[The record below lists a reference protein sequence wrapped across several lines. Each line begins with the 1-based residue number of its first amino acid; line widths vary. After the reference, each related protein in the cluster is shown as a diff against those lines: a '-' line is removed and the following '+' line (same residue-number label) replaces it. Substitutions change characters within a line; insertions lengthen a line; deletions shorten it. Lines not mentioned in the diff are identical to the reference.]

1 MSKKTKRI
9 LIIVAVLIAVV
20 ILFLIFK
27 PAKQPV
33 YTTSQV
39 IRQDL
44 KQTVEA
50 TGTVK
55 SAEDIALNFRTTG
68 RIAKINVKEGE
79 TVKDGQVLAS
89 LENAALLSQVLNAK
103 SQLDAARADLEK
115 VLAGASASD
124 ITVSQKMLEQKAQ
137 DLLSSKN
144 NFDNLRVL
152 RDTEINNLK
161 SSTLVSLSNELA
173 VAQSAL
179 DMIDNILKNSAVA
192 STLGVLNGAV
202 LEETKN
208 SQTLAQ
214 AMTDSQFLVVGGLSS
229 DSSTDALD
237 NGLAGVLIALDK
249 IALALDN
256 MLSTLQNTVTSA
268 NLSLTELD
276 ALKAS
281 VRAEQTKINSSR
293 INISS
298 TKINLSNKISYY
310 ADQLTQAE
318 NQIKAAETALAVSQ
332 AQLDLKK
339 NPPRTFEVKAVESR
353 VRQAEAGVLLAE
365 AQLNDS
371 LITAPIAGILTKINN
386 KIGEQVGLSGSV
398 MQMIGKSPFEIE
410 INIPEADI
418 SKVILGQ
425 TTDITLDAFGD
436 NTFFAG
442 AISFIDPAETKIQ
455 DVVYYKVKIVFNS
468 QCPINTGNDDGVA
481 TSTIECVETIKSGM
495 TANATIITNSKN
507 NVLTVPTRAIKS
519 KKGDKVVEVLEN
531 KKVVEKNIITGL
543 RGDDGTE
550 IISGLVEGEEV
561 ITFIVQ

>member
-1 MSKKTKRI
+1 MSKKIKRI
-9 LIIVAVLIAVV
+9 LIIVGIIIVAVV
-20 ILFLIFK
+20 MFLIFK

-33 YTTSQV
+33 YTTSQTM
-39 IRQDL
+39 RQDL

-68 RIAKINVKEGE
+68 RIAKLNVKEGD
-79 TVKDGQVLAS
+79 TVKTGQILAS

-103 SQLDAARADLEK
+103 SQLEAAQADLEK

-124 ITVSQKMLEQKAQ
+124 ITVSQKMLEQKQQ

-144 NFDNLRVL
+144 NFDNLQIL

-161 SSTLVSLSNELA
+161 SSTLVSLNNELA

-179 DMIDNILKNSAVA
+179 DVIDSILKNSDAVG
-192 STLGVLNGAV
+192 TLGVLNGAV
-202 LEETKN
+202 LEDMKN
-208 SQTLAQ
+208 NQILAQ
-214 AMTDSQFLVVGGLSS
+214 GMTDSQLLVVGGLSL
-229 DSSTDALD
+229 DSSAETF
-237 NGLAGVLIALDK
+237 NSGLSGVSTALDK
-249 IALALDN
+249 VALALDST
-256 MLSTLQNTVTSA
+256 LSTLQNTVTSA
-268 NLSLTELD
+268 NLSLTELET
-276 ALKAS
+276 LKTS
-281 VRAEQTKINSSR
+281 VKTEQTKVNSSR
-293 INISS
+293 VSISS
-298 TKINLSNKISYY
+298 VKTNLSNKISYY

-318 NQIKAAETALAVSQ
+318 NQIKAAETALAVAQ

-339 NPPRTFEVKAVESR
+339 NPPRTFEIKAVESR
-353 VRQAEAGVLLAE
+353 VRQAEAGVLLAQ

-371 LITAPIAGILTKINN
+371 LIIAPIDGILTKVNN

-410 INIPEADI
+410 VNIPEADI

-442 AISFIDPAETKIQ
+442 TVSFIDPAETKIQ
-455 DVVYYKVKIVFNS
+455 DVVYYKVKIIFNS
-468 QCPINTGNDDGVA
+468 QCPTKAGSDGVVA
-481 TSTIECVETIKSGM
+481 TSTTECVETIKSGM
-495 TANATIITNSKN
+495 TANATIVTNFKG
-507 NVLTVPTRAIKS
+507 NVLAVPTRAIKS
-519 KKGDKVVEVLEN
+519 KNGDKVVEVLEN
-531 KKVVEKNIITGL
+531 KKVVEKNITTGL

-561 ITFIVQ
+561 ITFQ